1 MPSASAR
8 RHAEDPSCSSS
19 WENPYV
25 ESFSRRLRDE
35 VLAVEAFNTVLEAR
49 VLVNDWRIEYN
60 LLRRAALGVP
70 VRLA

>member
-1 MPSASAR
+1 
-8 RHAEDPSCSSS
+8 
-19 WENPYV
+19 
-25 ESFSRRLRDE
+25 